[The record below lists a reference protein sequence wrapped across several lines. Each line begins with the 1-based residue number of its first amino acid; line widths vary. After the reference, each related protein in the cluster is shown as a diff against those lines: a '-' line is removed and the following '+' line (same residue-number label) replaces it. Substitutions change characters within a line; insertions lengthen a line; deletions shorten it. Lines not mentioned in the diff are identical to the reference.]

1 MAEAGRRR
9 IVKQQASVRPNAEDT
24 AANLQ
29 LTRCIGLGVSSS
41 ALSWHRTPGILAYT
55 AGPAVVVINVES
67 RVQLRLLR
75 ASGHPHTVFCCCAV
89 GGRDGTLVAAGEKFV
104 TNPGSLGPAAVVWE
118 ASNGRQL
125 AALRHHKHG
134 VNRVSWSPDDSP
146 HTGPKQGHQSLSQGQ
161 GRSQGPAY
169 HASVN
174 EGEGP
179 HPAACLVHLSWSAL
193 PDHASVTCTAGAH
206 YDAQLCLWDWQNGTL
221 LAKVSA
227 QVWGVN
233 GPVSVRTK
241 QLVIT
246 PGSVSLAP
254 KPIRLGDLR
263 ASNFVDVRSAPG
275 GPSGPAST
283 APSSGPTSAHANPA
297 GSVYALTS
305 TGTLLLLRGT
315 CRVVDKT
322 VNLQVPAAY
331 ALAVSTCL
339 VACGCAGGVVRLF
352 ATRTLQ
358 FKSSLPRPSPT
369 LSAVHRTNMP
379 AHGGGGSSS
388 ATPDTLSATGANQG
402 SGARGKAGMAGGPR
416 WMASPSSP
424 GMHGSP
430 GLSLLAGG
438 QQGGMFP
445 DALALAFDSAGEQLA
460 VAYSD
465 RSLLIWDVRS
475 PVKAACIR
483 CLMSHSAAI
492 WDAALLPAASAVL
505 MGLVP
510 PPPAPAPQRPSP
522 NTDLADRGSGE
533 TLATSSALVT
543 CAADGTIRLWSLQH
557 AGSAT
562 TNSLKGAARCMGR
575 KVLQD
580 AYLHAGTGAAHIAV
594 EAPGVSSEAVRAD
607 EEPVNYAKLA
617 RTLRGV
623 MYAGQPDSTAW
634 LLDPDPSS
642 STPKSSSGQQQQAA
656 APGKLCAPESPLP
669 GHGSAVA
676 MAAGEQAVQL
686 RCLRLSRDAT
696 HLSTGDVQG
705 NVRVYDLHTRVLV
718 AFKEAHESAILALD
732 YSPPQP
738 QLPQGAPGSKG
749 FLATGGRDAVI
760 HVFDVASGYQLVNT
774 LEDHSAA
781 VTSVRFSACGGQLLS
796 AGADRALIF
805 RRVVD
810 ATDCSVS
817 ATHKEYLPAG
827 NAMVAMPAM
836 SSMTPVTGGRGVIY
850 DMAIDDIGQ
859 RVVVATQGGFLRLF
873 DLRSG
878 LQLTSMAQVV
888 GSGEAVRVGL
898 DPSGQHALC
907 ACSDGTITL
916 YALPVTDAG
925 PSLPS
930 KPAAGSYKFS
940 DAPALAGQPR
950 AGTAAALQA
959 VTQGTLLAKASGHG
973 EVATAVTLLHNC
985 NTLVSTGGDGC
996 ILQWTLPPSLVARLQ
1011 AAQAQLP
1018 PPPPSTQATQ
1028 PAALPPTPLPALSQP
1043 LRHAGQQPQAVTW
1056 LGGDREAAAA
1066 VVPPASRSSFSPRPA
1081 EEPLALEDVD
1091 AEVQLT
1097 PAVLQANK
1105 AVPCMAKGPQPVLNP
1120 LVEPDTT
1127 KSRTFQRAKAGMPLL
1142 STDKLPRW
1150 AAQRAGKPRDMPTLP
1165 ATPRSSTSSRS
1176 TSQGLSS
1183 VRPWADDLEEG
1194 DDIVLWD
1201 EPDAAGAVGEEAG
1214 SGSRPGSAGGAPQSM
1229 GQAHAACG
1237 PFNVEQNNIL
1247 SSSADELEGIE
1258 DGLEELA
1265 LGESPICPASGGG
1278 SNRLT
1283 QRAAAAAG
1291 AVEDDSQSTVQ
1302 DGAVTGAAE
1311 DEIKRDLFSPNKHSY
1326 VVPCGV
1332 PCRQHFGCL
1341 DQASGTTTPASI
1353 RGLADAGRH
1362 SLTAAYRQLAK
1373 SLLAAGPEALG
1384 GPIVG
1389 LCASLCPTYRLGQE
1403 LCTATKTLGLLTY
1416 PAFTLLSSI
1425 CPGHLQCWFGKEWHR
1440 LDPTLQ
1446 APNTQQSS
1454 PLLAQESASEPH
1466 TAAVKALVHT
1476 LDVTSA
1482 YKPVGVILRAKDGAG
1497 PSTPGLDPPTHEQMT
1512 PVLDPSS
1519 RPLMASPVGRAGRM
1533 ESELAKM
1540 RERLCSLQRTFAEQQ
1555 ARSTPWRAGRHT
1567 RCPSGALDIPPNTL
1581 LQPPSPRA
1589 ENGATTPSLDM
1600 APATSAGAA
1609 ATAGGEAALPV
1620 MFPVAKPGAQRQQ
1633 ATPILVR
1640 PATSPFTVASA
1651 AGVDGNGAGAEG
1663 GCPPSTPADV
1673 GTRAALPLTPAS
1685 LTPPPPAHRYPSPL
1699 KSGATCQPGAP
1710 FPASSQAAAAAGSA
1724 AAFQVNNSMF
1734 NATPSSSPAPAA
1746 ALTLAALQAHGAA
1759 PLPSTAYLGTA
1770 LPASMAPCGPHQ
1782 QQAQHHPQPGPGPTA
1797 PLQDLTKHLAG
1808 AAAGVWG
1815 SPNARKL
1822 KATLPAC
1829 RSAANR
1835 QASEGKFA
1843 DLNELAAAMASVA
1856 EGLVAGGQSAQAAS
1870 PQPSQG
1876 HPVEER
1882 KGGAHEGAAPTASN
1896 GSSVTVASFSSS
1908 PAGKGPAA
1916 ALSIASEHQPQQ
1928 GPGPVAA
1935 VQEVDAVQQQP
1946 QHAASQR
1953 PPVAGPPSRPPSGL
1967 LNGGSTAGTRR
1978 SSGMLRRDSASS
1990 ALQDSDE
1997 ADVESRCSWADGTA
2011 WLPALPTHL
2020 PFFMQTTS
2028 TQLPAAAPH
2037 HGQITDEVGR
2047 KGQQQELQGQGQQS
2061 ASLPLPSQL
2070 PDPALAPPGAPTHP
2084 SPAPCPSLALPR
2096 PLSEYHTCLEALSA
2110 NLDAVALQLA
2120 ELRALAAA
2128 VPPDHMLPR
2137 AVSDLHSHF
2146 EDSLSAGSAKLAALL
2161 LPHPP
2166 TQAQNSLQHP
2176 GAHQAGLERRV
2187 LQVAIPPSCN
2197 WQASITP
2204 RGLRGSEPGASAGG
2218 LQSPL
2223 PAVGHVAADA
2233 AEVTPSLSRAAS
2245 SQQLGS
2251 GGWDPLQG
2259 QAAASMLPWLQSL
2272 QQQAAAPATKK
2283 AQAQARTT
2291 ATRQQGPG
2299 PQQRAAAQRSPIQR
2313 AATATKKAQE
2323 TSPPERAAVKGPA
2336 TRRATTTLKAL
2347 ETGKST
2353 ATEQQKGGK
2362 SAAKAPTTTKGRKR
2376 GGKGKQVD
2384 KSKKVKPA

>member
-1 MAEAGRRR
+1 MGGL
-9 IVKQQASVRPNAEDT
+9 QRP
-24 AANLQ
+24 
-29 LTRCIGLGVSSS
+29 
-41 ALSWHRTPGILAYT
+41 
-55 AGPAVVVINVES
+55 PAC
-67 RVQLRLLR
+67 RL
-75 ASGHPHTVFCCCAV
+75 
-89 GGRDGTLVAAGEKFV
+89 
-104 TNPGSLGPAAVVWE
+104 E
-118 ASNGRQL
+118 ASQAWREQSVL
-125 AALRHHKHG
+125 EPRC
-134 VNRVSWSPDDSP
+134 P

-174 EGEGP
+174 EGRLL
-179 HPAACLVHLSWSAL
+179 A
-193 PDHASVTCTAGAH
+193 TTGAH

-283 APSSGPTSAHANPA
+283 APGSGPTSTHANSA

-510 PPPAPAPQRPSP
+510 PPQAPAPQRLSS
-522 NTDLADRGSGE
+522 NTDLADRGSAE

-562 TNSLKGAARCMGR
+562 TNGLK
-575 KVLQD
+575 
-580 AYLHAGTGAAHIAV
+580 GTGAAHIAV

-634 LLDPDPSS
+634 LLDPDPAS

-696 HLSTGDVQG
+696 HLATGDVQG

-738 QLPQGAPGSKG
+738 HLAQGAPGSKALACTSLG
-749 FLATGGRDAVI
+749 LLSAGYLATGGRDAVI

-888 GSGEAVRVGL
+888 GSGEAVRVSL

-950 AGTAAALQA
+950 VGSAAALQA

-996 ILQWTLPPSLVARLQ
+996 ILQWTLPPTLVARLQ

-1018 PPPPSTQATQ
+1018 PPLPSAQAAQ
-1028 PAALPPTPLPALSQP
+1028 PAALLPTPLPALSQP
-1043 LRHAGQQPQAVTW
+1043 LGHAGQQPQAVTW
-1056 LGGDREAAAA
+1056 LGGDREATAA
-1066 VVPPASRSSFSPRPA
+1066 VVPPASRSSFSPRPV

-1105 AVPCMAKGPQPVLNP
+1105 AVPCMAKGPQPGTGCASCRSAVTPHCASAVLNP
-1120 LVEPDTT
+1120 LVEPDTA

-1150 AAQRAGKPRDMPTLP
+1150 AAQRAGKPRAGATGAAAALGRLGVGDAVGQDAAAQPTAQGRWASDMPTLP

-1291 AVEDDSQSTVQ
+1291 AAEDDSQSTMQ

-1311 DEIKRDLFSPNKHSY
+1311 DEIKRDLFS
-1326 VVPCGV
+1326 
-1332 PCRQHFGCL
+1332 
-1341 DQASGTTTPASI
+1341 
-1353 RGLADAGRH
+1353 
-1362 SLTAAYRQLAK
+1362 LTAAYRQLAK
-1373 SLLAAGPEALG
+1373 SLLAAGPEGEALVIAATGNGAGLPG
-1384 GPIVG
+1384 GKPFPQ
-1389 LCASLCPTYRLGQE
+1389 LQPNTPHS
-1403 LCTATKTLGLLTY
+1403 
-1416 PAFTLLSSI
+1416 PA
-1425 CPGHLQCWFGKEWHR
+1425 
-1440 LDPTLQ
+1440 Q

-1466 TAAVKALVHT
+1466 TAAAKALVHT

-1482 YKPVGVILRAKDGAG
+1482 YKPAGVILRAKDGAG
-1497 PSTPGLDPPTHEQMT
+1497 PGTPGPDPPTHEQMT

-1519 RPLMASPVGRAGRM
+1519 RALMASPVGRAGRM

-1620 MFPVAKPGAQRQQ
+1620 MFPVAKPGAQQQQ

-1651 AGVDGNGAGAEG
+1651 AGVAGRGAGAEG
-1663 GCPPSTPADV
+1663 GCTPSTPADL

-1685 LTPPPPAHRYPSPL
+1685 LTPPPPAHHYPSPL
-1699 KSGATCQPGAP
+1699 KSGATCQSGVP

-1724 AAFQVNNSMF
+1724 AAFHVNNSMF

-1759 PLPSTAYLGTA
+1759 PLPSTAYLGAA
-1770 LPASMAPCGPHQ
+1770 LPASMAPCGPHP
-1782 QQAQHHPQPGPGPTA
+1782 QQAQHPAQAGPGPTA
-1797 PLQDLTKHLAG
+1797 PPQDLTKHLAG

-1856 EGLVAGGQSAQAAS
+1856 DGLAAGGQSAQAAS

-1896 GSSVTVASFSSS
+1896 GSSVTVASFASS

-1935 VQEVDAVQQQP
+1935 VQELDVVQQQP

-1978 SSGMLRRDSASS
+1978 SSGMLQRDSASS

-2028 TQLPAAAPH
+2028 TQSPAAAP

-2061 ASLPLPSQL
+2061 ASLPTVTGSAPLPWPSQL

-2128 VPPDHMLPR
+2128 VPPGHMLPR

-2176 GAHQAGLERRV
+2176 GARQAGLERRV

-2233 AEVTPSLSRAAS
+2233 AEATPSISRAAS

-2259 QAAASMLPWLQSL
+2259 QAAASMLPWLQTL
-2272 QQQAAAPATKK
+2272 QQQAGGLGDVGGMRGLGGEGGQGEGQPSSHDMRLLSAVAQLMSALK
-2283 AQAQARTT
+2283 ASQPTT
-2291 ATRQQGPG
+2291 A
-2299 PQQRAAAQRSPIQR
+2299 AQL
-2313 AATATKKAQE
+2313 A
-2323 TSPPERAAVKGPA
+2323 
-2336 TRRATTTLKAL
+2336 
-2347 ETGKST
+2347 
-2353 ATEQQKGGK
+2353 
-2362 SAAKAPTTTKGRKR
+2362 
-2376 GGKGKQVD
+2376 
-2384 KSKKVKPA
+2384 

>member
-1 MAEAGRRR
+1 MGGL
-9 IVKQQASVRPNAEDT
+9 QRP
-24 AANLQ
+24 
-29 LTRCIGLGVSSS
+29 
-41 ALSWHRTPGILAYT
+41 
-55 AGPAVVVINVES
+55 PAC
-67 RVQLRLLR
+67 RL
-75 ASGHPHTVFCCCAV
+75 
-89 GGRDGTLVAAGEKFV
+89 
-104 TNPGSLGPAAVVWE
+104 E
-118 ASNGRQL
+118 ASQAWREQSVLEPRWQTQRQAPL
-125 AALRHHKHG
+125 PFAPTSPSAAHAPRQ
-134 VNRVSWSPDDSP
+134 PP
-146 HTGPKQGHQSLSQGQ
+146 HCRKQGHQSLSQGQ
-161 GRSQGPAY
+161 GRSQGPASG
-169 HASVN
+169 ASVN
-174 EGEGP
+174 EGRLL
-179 HPAACLVHLSWSAL
+179 A
-193 PDHASVTCTAGAH
+193 TTGAH

-241 QLVIT
+241 QLVIM

-254 KPIRLGDLR
+254 KPIRLGELR

-283 APSSGPTSAHANPA
+283 APSSGPTPAHANSA

-510 PPPAPAPQRPSP
+510 PPPAPAPQRLSP

-562 TNSLKGAARCMGR
+562 TNGLKGA
-575 KVLQD
+575 
-580 AYLHAGTGAAHIAV
+580 GAAHIAV

-817 ATHKEYLPAG
+817 VTHKEYLPAG

-888 GSGEAVRVGL
+888 GSGEAVRVSL

-985 NTLVSTGGDGC
+985 NTLVSTGGDGAC
-996 ILQWTLPPSLVARLQ
+996 QHIIA
-1011 AAQAQLP
+1011 
-1018 PPPPSTQATQ
+1018 
-1028 PAALPPTPLPALSQP
+1028 
-1043 LRHAGQQPQAVTW
+1043 
-1056 LGGDREAAAA
+1056 
-1066 VVPPASRSSFSPRPA
+1066 
-1081 EEPLALEDVD
+1081 
-1091 AEVQLT
+1091 
-1097 PAVLQANK
+1097 
-1105 AVPCMAKGPQPVLNP
+1105 CMH
-1120 LVEPDTT
+1120 
-1127 KSRTFQRAKAGMPLL
+1127 
-1142 STDKLPRW
+1142 
-1150 AAQRAGKPRDMPTLP
+1150 
-1165 ATPRSSTSSRS
+1165 
-1176 TSQGLSS
+1176 
-1183 VRPWADDLEEG
+1183 
-1194 DDIVLWD
+1194 I
-1201 EPDAAGAVGEEAG
+1201 
-1214 SGSRPGSAGGAPQSM
+1214 
-1229 GQAHAACG
+1229 
-1237 PFNVEQNNIL
+1237 I
-1247 SSSADELEGIE
+1247 
-1258 DGLEELA
+1258 
-1265 LGESPICPASGGG
+1265 
-1278 SNRLT
+1278 
-1283 QRAAAAAG
+1283 
-1291 AVEDDSQSTVQ
+1291 
-1302 DGAVTGAAE
+1302 
-1311 DEIKRDLFSPNKHSY
+1311 
-1326 VVPCGV
+1326 
-1332 PCRQHFGCL
+1332 
-1341 DQASGTTTPASI
+1341 
-1353 RGLADAGRH
+1353 
-1362 SLTAAYRQLAK
+1362 AY
-1373 SLLAAGPEALG
+1373 
-1384 GPIVG
+1384 
-1389 LCASLCPTYRLGQE
+1389 
-1403 LCTATKTLGLLTY
+1403 
-1416 PAFTLLSSI
+1416 
-1425 CPGHLQCWFGKEWHR
+1425 
-1440 LDPTLQ
+1440 
-1446 APNTQQSS
+1446 
-1454 PLLAQESASEPH
+1454 
-1466 TAAVKALVHT
+1466 
-1476 LDVTSA
+1476 
-1482 YKPVGVILRAKDGAG
+1482 
-1497 PSTPGLDPPTHEQMT
+1497 
-1512 PVLDPSS
+1512 
-1519 RPLMASPVGRAGRM
+1519 
-1533 ESELAKM
+1533 
-1540 RERLCSLQRTFAEQQ
+1540 
-1555 ARSTPWRAGRHT
+1555 
-1567 RCPSGALDIPPNTL
+1567 
-1581 LQPPSPRA
+1581 
-1589 ENGATTPSLDM
+1589 
-1600 APATSAGAA
+1600 
-1609 ATAGGEAALPV
+1609 
-1620 MFPVAKPGAQRQQ
+1620 
-1633 ATPILVR
+1633 
-1640 PATSPFTVASA
+1640 
-1651 AGVDGNGAGAEG
+1651 
-1663 GCPPSTPADV
+1663 
-1673 GTRAALPLTPAS
+1673 
-1685 LTPPPPAHRYPSPL
+1685 
-1699 KSGATCQPGAP
+1699 
-1710 FPASSQAAAAAGSA
+1710 
-1724 AAFQVNNSMF
+1724 
-1734 NATPSSSPAPAA
+1734 
-1746 ALTLAALQAHGAA
+1746 
-1759 PLPSTAYLGTA
+1759 
-1770 LPASMAPCGPHQ
+1770 
-1782 QQAQHHPQPGPGPTA
+1782 
-1797 PLQDLTKHLAG
+1797 
-1808 AAAGVWG
+1808 
-1815 SPNARKL
+1815 
-1822 KATLPAC
+1822 
-1829 RSAANR
+1829 
-1835 QASEGKFA
+1835 
-1843 DLNELAAAMASVA
+1843 
-1856 EGLVAGGQSAQAAS
+1856 
-1870 PQPSQG
+1870 
-1876 HPVEER
+1876 
-1882 KGGAHEGAAPTASN
+1882 
-1896 GSSVTVASFSSS
+1896 
-1908 PAGKGPAA
+1908 
-1916 ALSIASEHQPQQ
+1916 
-1928 GPGPVAA
+1928 
-1935 VQEVDAVQQQP
+1935 
-1946 QHAASQR
+1946 
-1953 PPVAGPPSRPPSGL
+1953 
-1967 LNGGSTAGTRR
+1967 
-1978 SSGMLRRDSASS
+1978 
-1990 ALQDSDE
+1990 
-1997 ADVESRCSWADGTA
+1997 
-2011 WLPALPTHL
+2011 
-2020 PFFMQTTS
+2020 
-2028 TQLPAAAPH
+2028 
-2037 HGQITDEVGR
+2037 
-2047 KGQQQELQGQGQQS
+2047 
-2061 ASLPLPSQL
+2061 
-2070 PDPALAPPGAPTHP
+2070 
-2084 SPAPCPSLALPR
+2084 
-2096 PLSEYHTCLEALSA
+2096 
-2110 NLDAVALQLA
+2110 
-2120 ELRALAAA
+2120 
-2128 VPPDHMLPR
+2128 
-2137 AVSDLHSHF
+2137 
-2146 EDSLSAGSAKLAALL
+2146 
-2161 LPHPP
+2161 
-2166 TQAQNSLQHP
+2166 
-2176 GAHQAGLERRV
+2176 
-2187 LQVAIPPSCN
+2187 
-2197 WQASITP
+2197 
-2204 RGLRGSEPGASAGG
+2204 
-2218 LQSPL
+2218 
-2223 PAVGHVAADA
+2223 
-2233 AEVTPSLSRAAS
+2233 
-2245 SQQLGS
+2245 
-2251 GGWDPLQG
+2251 
-2259 QAAASMLPWLQSL
+2259 
-2272 QQQAAAPATKK
+2272 
-2283 AQAQARTT
+2283 
-2291 ATRQQGPG
+2291 
-2299 PQQRAAAQRSPIQR
+2299 
-2313 AATATKKAQE
+2313 
-2323 TSPPERAAVKGPA
+2323 
-2336 TRRATTTLKAL
+2336 
-2347 ETGKST
+2347 
-2353 ATEQQKGGK
+2353 
-2362 SAAKAPTTTKGRKR
+2362 
-2376 GGKGKQVD
+2376 
-2384 KSKKVKPA
+2384 